1 MRRRPGPQ
9 RAAGPRTR
17 RGGFT
22 LLELLV
28 AVSILAL
35 IAIIA
40 WRGLSSLTRTRER
53 LAPQNE
59 AVHAVLAGFG
69 QLERDLAQVPVNT
82 NLFALPSQPV
92 HLLSIDGHAS
102 LQILRLAES
111 PDGSPASAV
120 ETVFYTVRDGALQRQ
135 YTAAQRY
142 YSANPGSML
151 EAIALVP
158 QIDDMRIRV
167 WRNNVGWIAPASDA
181 DMANILGIEVV
192 LVRHD
197 GAALRRVFAI
207 G

>member
-1 MRRRPGPQ
+1 MRRD
-9 RAAGPRTR
+9 T
-17 RGGFT
+17 GFT

-35 IAIIA
+35 ISIIS
-40 WRGLSSLTRTRER
+40 WRGLSALTQTRER

-82 NLFALPSQPV
+82 DLFALPGQAV

-102 LQILRLAES
+102 LQILRLTDS
-111 PDGSPASAV
+111 PDGNPASAV
-120 ETVFYTVRDGALQRQ
+120 ETVFYTVHDGALQRQ
-135 YTAAQRY
+135 DTAAQRY
-142 YSANPGSML
+142 YTGNPGPML
-151 EAIALVP
+151 DPVALVP

-167 WRNNVGWIAPASDA
+167 WRNNVGWITPASDA
-181 DMANILGIEVV
+181 DMANIVGIEVV

-197 GAALRRVFAI
+197 GNTLRRVFAV